1 MDSSIIRE
9 HLLNDYYIPIRD
21 PLWGHIYLSS
31 AFRKII
37 QTRQFQQ
44 LSRIK
49 QLGPAYLVY
58 PGATHSRFNHSLG
71 VFHIASNLM
80 KHFIRKNTTMP
91 ITLEGCKAFLAAALL
106 HDIGHFPFTHSLK
119 ELPLKQHEELTAEII
134 LFSPIKDILR
144 NDLLIDPDFCC
155 AIIDENIDCNDEQ
168 VIFFRKLLSSA
179 IDPDKLDYL
188 NRDAW
193 FCGIPYGS
201 QDVDYILSVLE
212 PNAIHGYV
220 IDRNSIAAIEG
231 LLFSKYL
238 MYRAVY
244 WHQTIRTATGMIKKS
259 LHIALENNT
268 IQADDL
274 YGLDD
279 ESFYLN
285 FARRNDPAFSLIN
298 AVYNRELFSVV
309 RTIEFQ
315 PENPIHRS
323 LENLDNRQQI
333 EIALIQRFTDFLDA
347 DISNTDILIDI
358 PEHISFD
365 IDIMLRD
372 NNDLETYDSSPS
384 VFTKNVIEQFVR
396 SLRKIRISVSAGV
409 AEKIHAL
416 SSIQR
421 KQFFELSGDI

>member
-21 PLWGHIYLSS
+21 PLWGHIYLSPT
-31 AFRKII
+31 FRRII

-49 QLGPAYLVY
+49 QLGPAHLVY

-80 KHFIRKNTTMP
+80 RHFIRKNEIIP
-91 ITLEGCKAFLAAALL
+91 ITLEGCKAFLAATLL
-106 HDIGHFPFTHSLK
+106 HDLGHFPFTHSLK
-119 ELPLKQHEELTAEII
+119 ELSLKQHEQLTGEII
-134 LFSPIKDILR
+134 LSSPINDILR
-144 NDLLIDPDFCC
+144 DDLLIDPDFCC
-155 AIIDENIDCNDEQ
+155 AIIDENIDCSDEQ

-231 LLFSKYL
+231 VLFSKYL

-285 FARRNDPAFSLIN
+285 FAGRDEPAFSLIT

-309 RTIEFQ
+309 RTIDFQ
-315 PENPIHRS
+315 PENPVHRS

-333 EIALIQRFTDFLDA
+333 EIALIQQFTEFLDT

-372 NNDLETYDSSPS
+372 NNDLETYGSSAS
-384 VFTKNVIEQFVR
+384 VFTKNVIEQFIR

>member
-1 MDSSIIRE
+1 
-9 HLLNDYYIPIRD
+9 
-21 PLWGHIYLSS
+21 
-31 AFRKII
+31 
-37 QTRQFQQ
+37 
-44 LSRIK
+44 
-49 QLGPAYLVY
+49 
-58 PGATHSRFNHSLG
+58 LG

-80 KHFIRKNTTMP
+80 KHFIRKNATMP

-106 HDIGHFPFTHSLK
+106 HDLGHFPFTHSLK

-285 FARRNDPAFSLIN
+285 FARRDDPAFSLIN

-309 RTIEFQ
+309 RTIDFQ
-315 PENPIHRS
+315 PENPVHRS

-333 EIALIQRFTDFLDA
+333 EIALIQRFTDFLDV